1 MMTSVSP
8 LGTCATFGH
17 TPNII
22 HAPAFGIISMELQRN
37 LHNNHAPAF
46 AMNNIYGIAEKSP
59 QQPCCPLSRAHKLT
73 NALST

>member
-1 MMTSVSP
+1 MTSVSP

-22 HAPAFGIISMELQRN
+22 HGPAFGIISMELQRN

-46 AMNNIYGIAEKSP
+46 AVNNIYGIAEKSP